1 MSMNKKIVQM
11 LSDMSSYTAKDGNHF
26 KSRAY
31 DREKDKIMLFDKEI
45 KSKDDLKSIKLG
57 KSAKKTIL
65 EFIDT
70 GNVAYLE
77 KAKVNPKYHFA
88 DVYGIGPK
96 KAEELV
102 SKNNVKS
109 ISELRARQNELLND
123 VQKKGLKYYEDV
135 LKRIP
140 RREIISYEKKMNK
153 IFDGLNSDNKASM
166 TIVGSY
172 RRGAKDSGDIDVIIT
187 SIKKDTTIFKDFLD
201 AMGENIL
208 KEYLSRGNKK
218 SLTIGK
224 INKKPARR
232 LDFMFTSL
240 EEWPFAI
247 LYFTGSKLFNTLM
260 RARANNMNLT
270 MNEHGLYHF
279 KNKKKGDKINVKF
292 KTEKDIFDYL
302 GIQYVEPEK
311 RNEFKNFKL
320 LN

>member
-1 MSMNKKIVQM
+1 M
-11 LSDMSSYTAKDGNHF
+11 LSEMADYTAKDGSHF

-31 DREKDKIMLFDKEI
+31 EKEKDKFMLLDKQI
-45 KSKDDLKSIKLG
+45 TCKDDLNLIKLG

-70 GNVAYLE
+70 GNVSYLK
-77 KAKVNPKYHFA
+77 KAKANPKYHFA

-102 SKNNVKS
+102 SKNHVKS
-109 ISELRARQNELLND
+109 ISELRKRQDELLND
-123 VQKKGLKYYEDV
+123 VQKKGLKHYEDV

-140 RREIISYEKKMNK
+140 RREIISYEKHMRK
-153 IFDGLNSDNKASM
+153 IFDNLNTDNKASM

-187 SIKKDTTIFKDFLD
+187 STKKNTTIFNDFLD
-201 AMGENIL
+201 AMGEKIL

-224 INKKPARR
+224 LNKKPARR
-232 LDFMFTSL
+232 LDFMFTPL
-240 EEWPFAI
+240 NEWPFAI

-260 RARANNMNLT
+260 RARANDMNLT

-279 KNKKKGDKINVKF
+279 KNKKKGDKIDVEF
-292 KTEKDIFDYL
+292 HSEKDIFDYL

-320 LN
+320 KN